1 MINSNFEL
9 FRTMCKRKIQSMG
22 LNSDD
27 LYFSQFQSG
36 YSAGYM
42 PDYPKRSNNDI
53 SFYFDHNLETFY
65 QN

>member
-9 FRTMCKRKIQSMG
+9 FRTICKRKIQSMG

-27 LYFSQFQSG
+27 IYFSQFRDG
-36 YSAGYM
+36 YSAGYI

-53 SFYFDHNLETFY
+53 SFYFS
-65 QN
+65 